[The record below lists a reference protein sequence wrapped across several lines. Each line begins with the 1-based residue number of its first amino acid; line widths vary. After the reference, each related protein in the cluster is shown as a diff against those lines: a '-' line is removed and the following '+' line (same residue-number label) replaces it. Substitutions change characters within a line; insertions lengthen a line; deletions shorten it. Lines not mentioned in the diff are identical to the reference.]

1 MRILAAAFACAILP
15 CLLSC
20 AMSDKTFKTR
30 IRKFDIQLAM
40 GDTRSA
46 AALLSS
52 TKAGASLQRRCSLL
66 KREYRLSLVSGDAS
80 RYVKAALKAA
90 HSSPSLTL
98 KALAAQAL
106 LSQGR
111 GGEARAVL
119 GEDLSGASSGSLKK
133 LKLALALDDAANL
146 EGRSGLSRPA
156 DHWEALAQGTGRG
169 GFYLNAALSAL
180 VSGDGNRAAL
190 ETQAALDSGFS
201 VPPQVA
207 YDAGLYGLCLGLID
221 EQLASRERGK
231 DGGAALVRLAADAS
245 FRNGDTVRAQ
255 AAWEDAL
262 REFPASSS
270 ASLHNLAALEK
281 DPEKRRSLLERGVE
295 LYPGDRGRLLDLA
308 AFHASRGEREAGLA
322 LLGAEEAALQDPEA
336 FPIRLSLGAIGAE
349 SAQTEAAILKT
360 LQAHREDEA
369 LARFSFFKLLG
380 LKRHEAAFRILLDEE
395 KARPN
400 AAWLPFARACL
411 LAARGKSDDAIA
423 AFDDCDWAAVHY
435 ASRWNAALLLS
446 RARDWN
452 GARRRLSDAIE
463 SAAGKR
469 EKALAY
475 AFLGDCYR
483 YQNLGDS
490 AKTAYLA
497 ALTQW
502 PDCPEAGMALAG
514 LMNDGKERSD
524 SESDPSQE

>member
-1 MRILAAAFACAILP
+1 MRILAAASVCVILS

-20 AMSDKTFKTR
+20 AMPEKAFNAR
-30 IRKFDIQLAM
+30 MRKFDIQLAM

-66 KREYRLSLVSGDAS
+66 KREYRLSLVSGDAA
-80 RYVKAALKAA
+80 RYVKAAVKAA

-111 GGEARAVL
+111 GGEARAAL
-119 GEDLSGASSGSLKK
+119 GEDLSAAASGSLKK
-133 LKLALALDDAANL
+133 LKLALALDDAAGL
-146 EGRSGLSRPA
+146 EAQSGLSRPA
-156 DHWEALAQGTGRG
+156 DYWEALEQGTGRG

-180 VSGDGNRAAL
+180 VSGDRNKAAL

-207 YDAGLYGLCLGLID
+207 YDAGLYGICLELID
-221 EQLASRERGK
+221 EKLASPERGK

-245 FRNGDTVRAQ
+245 FRNGDPERARLV
-255 AAWEDAL
+255 WEDAL
-262 REFPASSS
+262 REFPSSSS

-281 DPEKRRSLLERGVE
+281 DPEKRGSLLARGIE
-295 LYPGDRGRLLDLA
+295 LYPGDRGLLLDLA
-308 AFHASRGEREAGLA
+308 AFHASRGEREAGLS
-322 LLGAEEAALQDPEA
+322 LIGKEEAGLEDPEA
-336 FPIRLSLGAIGAE
+336 LPIRLSLGAIGAE
-349 SAQTEAAILKT
+349 SAQTEAAILKA
-360 LQAHREDEA
+360 LHAHRDDET
-369 LARFSFFKLLG
+369 LARFAFFELLG
-380 LKRHEAAFRILLDEE
+380 LERHEAAFRILVDEE
-395 KARPN
+395 RVKPS

-411 LAARGKSDDAIA
+411 LAAQGKRDEAVL
-423 AFDDCDWAAVHY
+423 AFDDCDWEAVHY
-435 ASRWNAALLLS
+435 ASSWNAALLLS
-446 RARDWN
+446 RARDWS
-452 GARRRLSDAIE
+452 GARKRLAAAIE
-463 SAAGKR
+463 FAAGKR

-475 AFLGDCYR
+475 VFLGDCYR

-524 SESDPSQE
+524 KE